1 MSFETPMISRK
12 SLKIL
17 IRELKAKQSGVVSYA
32 ADSPFFVKVMDAIG
46 ENPVFILQEVVAGAI
61 KEVVDEDAKFDFSS
75 DQLSFLD
82 YGEKWIKLPESQT
95 VQVKSASLDHLLI
108 QERSVIEDHIRKMKA
123 YINHHEKL
131 LAPLIRTMRQ
141 HGLQTAGEAIAILHP
156 QPDQ

>member
-1 MSFETPMISRK
+1 MSMETPMISRK
-12 SLKIL
+12 HLKSLV
-17 IRELKAKQSGVVSYA
+17 RELKAKQTGVVTYA
-32 ADSPFFVKVMDAIG
+32 PDSPFFAEVMAALGD
-46 ENPVFILQEVVAGAI
+46 NPVFILQEIVTTTI

-95 VQVKSASLDHLLI
+95 VQVKRASLDHLLI

-131 LAPLIRTMRQ
+131 LTPLIRTMRQ
-141 HGLQTAGEAIAILHP
+141 HGFETAGEAIALLNG
-156 QPDQ
+156 

>member
-12 SLKIL
+12 HLKSLV
-17 IRELKAKQSGVVSYA
+17 RELKAKQTGVVTYA
-32 ADSPFFVKVMDAIG
+32 PDSPFFIEVMAALGD
-46 ENPVFILQEVVAGAI
+46 NPVFILQEIVTTTI

-95 VQVKSASLDHLLI
+95 VQVKHASLDHLLI

-131 LAPLIRTMRQ
+131 LTPLIRTMRQ
-141 HGLQTAGEAIAILHP
+141 HGLQTAGEAIALLNR
-156 QPDQ
+156 